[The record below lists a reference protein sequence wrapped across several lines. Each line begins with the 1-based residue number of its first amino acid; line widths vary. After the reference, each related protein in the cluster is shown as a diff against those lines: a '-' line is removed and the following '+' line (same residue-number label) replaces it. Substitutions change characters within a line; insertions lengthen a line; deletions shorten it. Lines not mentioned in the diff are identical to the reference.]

1 MNKTI
6 IKTALEEAQKA
17 FDTDEIPVGAV
28 LFETNTGKIIATAHN
43 QTEKMNDISAHAEIL
58 ALREGGKI
66 LKTNHF
72 SGYSL
77 FTTLEPCPMC
87 AGAILHARIPRVVC
101 GCTDPVAGAMGS
113 VWALHRHPVQNQH
126 TRVEVGCLEDECRE
140 VLQEFFRAR
149 RDDR

>member
-1 MNKTI
+1 MNKI
-6 IKTALEEAQKA
+6 IVETALEEAQKA

-87 AGAILHARIPRVVC
+87 AGALAWSKIDRIYFGAYDPKSGGIEHGARVLNHTHHKPDIYGGLEEEKC
-101 GCTDPVAGAMGS
+101 
-113 VWALHRHPVQNQH
+113 ALVMKK
-126 TRVEVGCLEDECRE
+126 
-140 VLQEFFRAR
+140 FFERKR
-149 RDDR
+149 K